1 MSTSIR
7 SMSLLLVSLVG
18 CVANRTMVHVEPLQR
33 EGQDVTYRNGTPV
46 MFSRG
51 SYSDVI
57 LAPLG
62 SSTGRYEIG
71 TRLYLMVAVRSRYPS
86 RIEVSEASFRVTG
99 NGAPARVVPAIQ
111 LEDEIHWSAAFEQVA
126 NAFSGAFRSMA
137 AQSAGTTTYSGRV
150 GSSGTRIE
158 GTSHNHGATMQAQRE
173 GATMQAQREAA
184 HDTAANAAA
193 IASRESIQV
202 ASLSSLLQ
210 RNTVEPGDWVSGV
223 VVAEPPRATACGVLN
238 SRGTG
243 GTGEVWKLPGP
254 CQIEV
259 IADAGG
265 EAHTF
270 SFGEVIT
277 EVLREPDPAPTSE
290 GTTVEPAGVKSRD

>member
-158 GTSHNHGATMQAQRE
+158 GTPTTTAQPCRRNEKRLTIRQRTPQPSHPGNLYRWH
-173 GATMQAQREAA
+173 
-184 HDTAANAAA
+184 H
-193 IASRESIQV
+193 SRPCSSETPSNRVIGYPV
-202 ASLSSLLQ
+202 LSLLNLQ
-210 RNTVEPGDWVSGV
+210 EPQH
-223 VVAEPPRATACGVLN
+223 VACLI
-238 SRGTG
+238 RGERG
-243 GTGEVWKLPGP
+243 GRER
-254 CQIEV
+254 
-259 IADAGG
+259 
-265 EAHTF
+265 
-270 SFGEVIT
+270 FGSC
-277 EVLREPDPAPTSE
+277 PAPVRS
-290 GTTVEPAGVKSRD
+290 K